1 LPKTHT
7 SGIIAHTASY
17 HHYSETRKVFTGLI
31 KTMRPK
37 QWIKNVFVFAPL
49 VFDKK
54 LAEPNYLVRTIIGF
68 VLLCIVSGT
77 VYIIN
82 DVVDVEK
89 DRQHPKKRKRP
100 IASGRL
106 GTRVATVAAIIIL
119 LIALPLAFL
128 LDPLFG
134 AIAGGYLLIQIAYSF
149 WLKNIVII
157 DVMTIASGFIL
168 RVAAGIP
175 LVDAA
180 RFSPWLYVCMML
192 GSLLIGF
199 GKRRHELTLLKEN
212 ANAHRQSLEEYNLT
226 LLDHAITIVT
236 ASTLL
241 AYALY
246 TFSAEGLPANHAM
259 MLTIPFVLYAIFR
272 YLYLIHV
279 RGMGGEPEEIL
290 LADRPFQAAIFL
302 WGLSVV
308 VALYVL
314 PQMELLIR

>member
-1 LPKTHT
+1 M
-7 SGIIAHTASY
+7 I
-17 HHYSETRKVFTGLI
+17 VGLI

-37 QWIKNVFVFAPL
+37 QWVKNIFVFAPL

-54 LAEPNYLVRTIIGF
+54 LTELHYLGRTIAGF
-68 VLLCIVSGT
+68 VLLCVVSGA

-82 DVVDVEK
+82 DVADVEN

-106 GTRVATVAAIIIL
+106 STGVAVGAAIVIL
-119 LIALPLAFL
+119 LVALPLSFF
-128 LDPLFG
+128 LDPIFG
-134 AIAGGYLLIQIAYSF
+134 GLATGYLLLQLAYSF
-149 WLKNIVII
+149 RLKHVAII
-157 DVMTIASGFIL
+157 DVMIIASGFIL
-168 RVAAGIP
+168 RVAAGVP
-175 LVDAA
+175 LVNAA

-246 TFSAEGLPANHAM
+246 TFSAEGLPSNYAM

-279 RGMGGEPEEIL
+279 KGIGGEPEEIIL
-290 LADRPFQAAIFL
+290 TDRPFQVAILL
-302 WGLSVV
+302 WGLSVL
-308 VALYVL
+308 AILYVL
-314 PQMELLIR
+314 PWIEQFAE